1 MNGYEKRTLL
11 KKESII
17 NTARK
22 LFTQRGVTD
31 VKISEIAAKA
41 NVSQVSIYN
50 YFGDKNNLAKEVL
63 IIILDEVIQEYEE
76 ILNRDIPFPEKLTII
91 MTKKHAAVIEAS
103 CSLFSSYAWSDKVL
117 RQVYREAALI
127 KSTHIYLKF
136 IKLGKKEG
144 AIEKWIPDDAI
155 LSYLNA
161 SITIMQDPDYLK
173 TNDEYK
179 LGIFRLFLY
188 GLLGKEN

>member
-1 MNGYEKRTLL
+1 MNGYEKRTQL
-11 KKESII
+11 KKQSIL
-17 NTARK
+17 NTARE
-22 LFTQRGVTD
+22 LFARRGVTD
-31 VKISEIAAKA
+31 VKISEIAARA

-50 YFGDKNNLAKEVL
+50 YFGDKNKLAREVL
-63 IIILDEVIQEYEE
+63 TVMLNEVIQEYDE

-103 CSLFSSYAWSDKVL
+103 SSLFSANAWSDKVL
-117 RQVYREAALI
+117 RQVYREAALT

-136 IKLGKKEG
+136 IRLGKKEG
-144 AIEKWIPDDAI
+144 AIEKWIPDETI

-161 SITIMQDPDYLK
+161 SITIMQDPNYLK
-173 TNDEYK
+173 TSDEYK

>member
-1 MNGYEKRTLL
+1 MNGYEKRTQL
-11 KKESII
+11 KRQSII
-17 NTARK
+17 DNARE

-31 VKISEIAAKA
+31 VKISEIAARA
-41 NVSQVSIYN
+41 DVSQVSIYN
-50 YFGDKNNLAKEVL
+50 YFGDKNQLAKEVL
-63 IIILDEVIQEYEE
+63 IVMLDEVIQEYDE

-91 MTKKHAAVIEAS
+91 MTKKHSAVIETS
-103 CSLFSSYAWSDKVL
+103 NSLFSAYAWSDKVL

-136 IKLGKKEG
+136 IQLGKKEG
-144 AIEKWIPDDAI
+144 TIEKWIPNEAI

-161 SITIMQDPDYLK
+161 SITILQDPEYLK

-188 GLLGKEN
+188 GLLGKEK